1 MALPPS
7 PETKLDRLPDTLALS
22 VLDWRLEKIREHNTV
37 LKQLLIAENRK
48 GPQEN
53 LAHLYNE
60 QLEMSTAAMR
70 RIDQARHAMSALGR
84 RRADERAR
92 RARL

>member
-37 LKQLLIAENRK
+37 LKQLLIAENLT
-48 GPQEN
+48 GPDEDY
-53 LAHLYNE
+53 LARLYGD
-60 QLEMSTAAMR
+60 QLQTSQAAMR
-70 RIDQARHAMSALGR
+70 RIDQARHAMSAMGR

-92 RARL
+92 RAR